1 MSELDD
7 FRTTALARQVEAEN
21 ALYNGDP
28 ALLIEIWSTQDPVT
42 LFGAWGPVKSGWEEV
57 SRVTRRFASRLSL
70 VSDHRFELVAAG
82 VSGTWPT
89 RSATNAIG
97 RPSTAVPSS
106 RPRCASPTSTAAR
119 TARGRSLTTTATL
132 PPPIRALPPKQRRHT
147 NR

>member
-28 ALLIEIWSTQDPVT
+28 ALLIEMWSTQHPVT
-42 LFGAWGPVKSGWEEV
+42 LFGAWGPFKSGWEEV

-82 VSGTWPT
+82 VSGDLAYTVGYERYTASIDGGPVQPT
-89 RSATNAIG
+89 ALRVTHIYRRENGSWKIAHRHSDVVPADQSPPAQAAAT
-97 RPSTAVPSS
+97 
-106 RPRCASPTSTAAR
+106 
-119 TARGRSLTTTATL
+119 
-132 PPPIRALPPKQRRHT
+132 H
-147 NR
+147 